1 MQKILVFFIPNI
13 WKDCKHQKIWTQWKE
28 CLKHKIKHE
37 YCQNDLC
44 SEQSHAN
51 RNSSEQYMD
60 ILMRAMQENWLWTGK
75 LSLPHCS
82 DCIDLHL
89 PQSWVGQPLYD
100 CSGAETL
107 GLVEVLSLDHLL
119 THPVP
124 SPRIRASGNSYQCLN
139 SYIYMCILEGKV

>member
-1 MQKILVFFIPNI
+1 MNTMKRMSE
-13 WKDCKHQKIWTQWKE
+13 TQNQTWVLPKWP
-28 CLKHKIKHE
+28 
-37 YCQNDLC
+37 C

-100 CSGAETL
+100 CGGAETL